1 MIGIVAATVVFLIL
15 IIYYIINKKIKPV
28 IPALIILGS
37 IILTGI
43 GIGISVLG
51 FKSIKVVD
59 YTEKDIKENEIN
71 LTYKDNM
78 LVTSFYPHNYEI
90 VIDNT
95 MNLNDIKI
103 LYKTPKHFNI
113 TYDVNYDFD
122 MREYYVY
129 LDNSSNKIEQI
140 QEFINDL
147 KHNTI
152 KNYATEE
159 FKNSMKIY
167 ANDETIK
174 KLMSNFSK
182 MYLYDQETTE
192 SGYRISNVESRIVE
206 DEGDCSAHYNAQTD
220 TVVCPS
226 WCSPKK
232 SKVETSR
239 GTITKYYCNL
249 ND

>member
-1 MIGIVAATVVFLIL
+1 
-15 IIYYIINKKIKPV
+15 
-28 IPALIILGS
+28 
-37 IILTGI
+37 
-43 GIGISVLG
+43 
-51 FKSIKVVD
+51 
-59 YTEKDIKENEIN
+59 
-71 LTYKDNM
+71 
-78 LVTSFYPHNYEI
+78 
-90 VIDNT
+90 

-103 LYKTPKHFNI
+103 IYKTPKHFNI
-113 TYDVNYDFD
+113 AYNINYDFD

-147 KHNTI
+147 KNNTI
-152 KNYATEE
+152 KNYTTEE

-220 TVVCPS
+220 TLICPS
-226 WCSPKK
+226 WCESKK
-232 SKVETSR
+232 SKVETTR
-239 GTITKYYCNL
+239 GTITKYHCDL
-249 ND
+249 DD

>member
-1 MIGIVAATVVFLIL
+1 M
-15 IIYYIINKKIKPV
+15 Y
-28 IPALIILGS
+28 
-37 IILTGI
+37 
-43 GIGISVLG
+43 
-51 FKSIKVVD
+51 
-59 YTEKDIKENEIN
+59 
-71 LTYKDNM
+71 
-78 LVTSFYPHNYEI
+78 
-90 VIDNT
+90 
-95 MNLNDIKI
+95 
-103 LYKTPKHFNI
+103 FNI
-113 TYDVNYDFD
+113 AYNINYDFD

-147 KHNTI
+147 KNNTI
-152 KNYATEE
+152 KNYTTEE

-220 TVVCPS
+220 TLICPS
-226 WCSPKK
+226 WCESKK
-232 SKVETSR
+232 SKVETTR
-239 GTITKYYCNL
+239 GTITKYHCDL
-249 ND
+249 DD

>member
-1 MIGIVAATVVFLIL
+1 
-15 IIYYIINKKIKPV
+15 
-28 IPALIILGS
+28 
-37 IILTGI
+37 
-43 GIGISVLG
+43 
-51 FKSIKVVD
+51 
-59 YTEKDIKENEIN
+59 
-71 LTYKDNM
+71 
-78 LVTSFYPHNYEI
+78 
-90 VIDNT
+90 

-103 LYKTPKHFNI
+103 IYKTPKHFNI
-113 TYDVNYDFD
+113 AYNINYDFD

-147 KHNTI
+147 KNNTI

-220 TVVCPS
+220 TLICPS
-226 WCSPKK
+226 WCEAKK
-232 SKVETSR
+232 SKVETTR
-239 GTITKYYCNL
+239 GTITKYHCDL
-249 ND
+249 DD